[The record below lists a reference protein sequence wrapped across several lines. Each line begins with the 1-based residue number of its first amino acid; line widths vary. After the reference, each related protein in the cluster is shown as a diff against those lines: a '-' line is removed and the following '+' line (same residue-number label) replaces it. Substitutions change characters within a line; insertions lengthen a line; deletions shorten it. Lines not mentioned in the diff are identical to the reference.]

1 MDYIEYKL
9 LSSLQKN
16 ARINNIELA
25 KKVGLSPSPCLRRVR
40 TLEDKNII
48 TGYSAIID
56 QNKVDLSVNVFVQVS
71 LEKQSEDQLVIF
83 EQKIQEYEEVMEAYL
98 MTGDADY
105 LLRIVVKDI
114 QTYEHFLKE
123 NLTSIPGISSIRSY
137 FSLKQVTR
145 KFNLPI
151 KNPKPLA
158 NAIKINAIAI
168 NRGLTTSLELMN
180 SITLLIHSTAATSA
194 AAKIKKPII
203 ETVKD
208 NLYLRVYENN
218 LLIFDFIIPDK
229 S

>member
-25 KKVGLSPSPCLRRVR
+25 KTVGLSPSPCLRRVR
-40 TLEDKNII
+40 SLEEKSII

-71 LEKQSEDQLVIF
+71 LEKQSEDKLAIF

-114 QTYEHFLKE
+114 QTYEHFLKV

-151 KNPKPLA
+151 KNPK
-158 NAIKINAIAI
+158 
-168 NRGLTTSLELMN
+168 
-180 SITLLIHSTAATSA
+180 
-194 AAKIKKPII
+194 AKI
-203 ETVKD
+203 
-208 NLYLRVYENN
+208 L
-218 LLIFDFIIPDK
+218 
-229 S
+229 

>member
-1 MDYIEYKL
+1 MI
-9 LSSLQKN
+9 S
-16 ARINNIELA
+16 LA

-40 TLEDKNII
+40 SLEEKSII

-71 LEKQSEDQLVIF
+71 LEKQSEDKLAIF

-114 QTYEHFLKE
+114 QTYEHFLKV

-151 KNPKPLA
+151 KNPK
-158 NAIKINAIAI
+158 
-168 NRGLTTSLELMN
+168 
-180 SITLLIHSTAATSA
+180 
-194 AAKIKKPII
+194 AKI
-203 ETVKD
+203 
-208 NLYLRVYENN
+208 L
-218 LLIFDFIIPDK
+218 
-229 S
+229 

>member
-40 TLEDKNII
+40 SLEEKSII

-71 LEKQSEDQLVIF
+71 LEKQSEDKLAIF

-114 QTYEHFLKE
+114 QTYEHFLKV

-151 KNPKPLA
+151 KNPK
-158 NAIKINAIAI
+158 
-168 NRGLTTSLELMN
+168 
-180 SITLLIHSTAATSA
+180 
-194 AAKIKKPII
+194 AKI
-203 ETVKD
+203 
-208 NLYLRVYENN
+208 L
-218 LLIFDFIIPDK
+218 
-229 S
+229 